1 MTIEE
6 ELISL
11 REQLAQRDE
20 LIQQQQALLW
30 EQNVLIEQ
38 LREQH
43 SSLAEQVKSLQDRL
57 SKESHNSHLPP
68 SSDRFGRKPKSLR
81 TKSEK
86 KSGGQPGHPGSSLR
100 WSGSPDEVVEQH
112 VERCEAC
119 QHDLH
124 TVAACHV
131 ERRQV
136 VDVPAPRLLVR
147 EYCAEHKQ
155 CPLCQHITAAP
166 FPHEA
171 AAPIQYG
178 PTLAATA
185 VYLTQQ
191 QLLPLARA
199 CEVLRDLL
207 GVQMSEGTLC
217 ELTQKCAARLVQ
229 VEQQIKDALIQ
240 AQVIHQDETGWRV
253 AGKRHWMH
261 VTCTPTLTHYQV
273 HPNRGQAALDAIGIL
288 PAFTGISIHDGWASS
303 FLYPCGHAC
312 CNVHLLRDLLS
323 LAEEQGCQ
331 WAADLKSLLLD
342 MKEATKPARDQEK
355 HWLDPLEVADWEGQ
369 FLHILDEGDL
379 AHPRATAP
387 PGTRGRSKQSP
398 ARNLLDRLRKDQQ
411 AFLCF
416 LEDLRVDFD
425 NNQAERDVRMV
436 KLQQKMAGC
445 FRTVLGAQAFSRI
458 RGYLSTLRKQDI
470 PLLSARPR
478 HFLWA
483 SCSSFTLADLGS
495 NTQFTN
501 RLKVRHRGPRL
512 SIFVRTFSLFTT
524 RGFASPERKTRERK
538 KDSLAKSNR

>member
-6 ELISL
+6 ELNSL

-20 LIQQQQALLW
+20 LIRQQQALLW

-43 SSLAEQVKSLQDRL
+43 SSLAEQVKSLHERL
-57 SKESHNSHLPP
+57 AKDSHNSHLPP
-68 SSDRFGRKPKSLR
+68 SSDRFGRKPKSSR
-81 TKSEK
+81 KKSEK
-86 KSGGQPGHPGSSLR
+86 QSGGQPGHPGSSLQ
-100 WSGSPDEVVEQH
+100 WSATPDEVVEQH
-112 VERCEAC
+112 VLACEAC

-124 TVAACHV
+124 AVPACHV

-136 VDVPAPRLLVR
+136 VDIPAPRLIVR
-147 EYCAEHKQ
+147 EYCAEQKQ
-155 CPLCQHITAAP
+155 CPVCQHITAAP
-166 FPHEA
+166 FPHEV

-191 QLLPLARA
+191 QLVPLART

-217 ELTQKCAARLVQ
+217 ELTQKCAAQLMQ
-229 VEQQIKDALIQ
+229 VEQQIKEALIQ
-240 AQVIHQDETGWRV
+240 AEVIHQDETGLRV
-253 AGKRHWMH
+253 VGKRHWMH

-273 HPNRGQAALDAIGIL
+273 HTSRGQAALEAIGIL
-288 PAFTGISIHDGWASS
+288 PAFTGVSIHDGWASY
-303 FLYPCGHAC
+303 FLYPCSHAC
-312 CNVHLLRDLLS
+312 CNVHLLRELLF
-323 LAEEQGCQ
+323 LAEEHGCQ

-342 MKEATKPARDQEK
+342 MKEATLQRRSQGK
-355 HWLDPLEVADWEGQ
+355 HWLDPLEVADWERQ
-369 FLHILDEGDL
+369 FLRILDEGDL

-387 PGTRGRSKQSP
+387 PGTRGRCKQSP
-398 ARNLLDRLRKDQQ
+398 ARNLLDRVRKYQH

-436 KLQQKMAGC
+436 KLQQKISGC
-445 FRTVLGAQAFSRI
+445 FRTITGAQAFSRI

-470 PLLSARPR
+470 PLLSA
-478 HFLWA
+478 LQA
-483 SCSSFTLADLGS
+483 
-495 NTQFTN
+495 
-501 RLKVRHRGPRL
+501 
-512 SIFVRTFSLFTT
+512 TFCGHPVLPSL
-524 RGFASPERKTRERK
+524 
-538 KDSLAKSNR
+538 

>member
-30 EQNVLIEQ
+30 EQNVLIKH

-43 SSLAEQVKSLQDRL
+43 SKLVEQVKSLQERL
-57 SKESHNSHLPP
+57 AKDSHNSHLPP

-86 KSGGQPGHPGSSLR
+86 KAGGQPGHPGSSLR
-100 WSGSPDEVVEQH
+100 WSCSPDEVVEYH
-112 VERCEAC
+112 VLACEAC

-124 TVAACHV
+124 TVAPCHV

-136 VDVPAPRLLVR
+136 IDVPAPRLMVR
-147 EYCAEHKQ
+147 EYCAEQKQ
-155 CPLCQHITAAP
+155 CPVCQHITAAP

-178 PTLAATA
+178 PTIAATA
-185 VYLTQQ
+185 VYLSQQ
-191 QLLPLARA
+191 QLVPLARA

-217 ELTQKCAARLVQ
+217 ELIQKCAAQLVQ
-229 VEQQIKDALIQ
+229 VEQQIKAALRE
-240 AQVIHQDETGWRV
+240 AQVIHQDETGLRV

-261 VTCTPTLTHYQV
+261 VTCTPTLTQYQV
-273 HPNRGQAALDAIGIL
+273 HKSRGQAALEAIGIL
-288 PAFTGISIHDGWASS
+288 PTFRGISIHDGWASY
-303 FLYPCGHAC
+303 FLYPCVHAC
-312 CNVHLLRDLLS
+312 CNVHLLRDLLF

-331 WAADLKSLLLD
+331 WAADLQSLLLD
-342 MKEATKPARDQEK
+342 MKEATEQARALGK
-355 HWLDPLEVADWEGQ
+355 HWLDPLEVADWEAQ
-369 FLHILDEGDL
+369 FLRILDEGDL

-387 PGTRGRSKQSP
+387 PGTRGRCKQSP
-398 ARNLLDRLRKDQQ
+398 ARNLLDRLRKYQQ

-436 KLQQKMAGC
+436 KLQQKISGC
-445 FRTVLGAQAFSRI
+445 FRTLTGAQAFSRI
-458 RGYLSTLRKQDI
+458 RGYLSTLRKQDL
-470 PLLSARPR
+470 PLLSA
-478 HFLWA
+478 LQA
-483 SCSSFTLADLGS
+483 
-495 NTQFTN
+495 
-501 RLKVRHRGPRL
+501 
-512 SIFVRTFSLFTT
+512 TFCGHPLLPSL
-524 RGFASPERKTRERK
+524 
-538 KDSLAKSNR
+538 